1 MAGIRVRQGGSK
13 GIENTSA
20 TAFTLVQ
27 QGTGRVLDLVGP
39 GGTNVFTLDGSGNL
53 IIAGT
58 ITTSGGGQGTVT
70 TVSVVTANGVSGSVA
85 NPTTTPAITLT
96 LGTITPTS
104 INASS
109 SIAISNVTV
118 PTISST
124 NTLTNKR
131 VTQRVGTATSSA
143 TPTINTDNVDE
154 FGLTAQA
161 VNITSM
167 TTNLTG
173 TPADGDTLIVRITG
187 TGSRAITWGAS
198 FASGDV
204 TLPTTTSGTKTLVV
218 ALKIVGAVSATVWQC
233 MASTTLG
240 S

>member
-85 NPTTTPAITLT
+85 SPSASAPRPRAPRRLSTPTTS
-96 LGTITPTS
+96 TS
-104 INASS
+104 LASR
-109 SIAISNVTV
+109 
-118 PTISST
+118 PRRST
-124 NTLTNKR
+124 SPR
-131 VTQRVGTATSSA
+131 
-143 TPTINTDNVDE
+143 
-154 FGLTAQA
+154 
-161 VNITSM
+161 
-167 TTNLTG
+167 
-173 TPADGDTLIVRITG
+173 
-187 TGSRAITWGAS
+187 
-198 FASGDV
+198 
-204 TLPTTTSGTKTLVV
+204 
-218 ALKIVGAVSATVWQC
+218 
-233 MASTTLG
+233 
-240 S
+240 